1 MSHPLFD
8 SLIESVGLPKPTQD
22 RVSVIGTD
30 PVVDTPFKVGETA
43 AAVLA
48 AQGYAVSRINQMRG
62 GEAQE
67 ISVEA
72 KAAALATASVF
83 FQSQHGYPIMVPEP
97 DYPTVGLYPTLD
109 GRHILVHGGYPLLRD
124 GMLDLLRCADK
135 KSSVANAIAK
145 WNAFE
150 LEEAIADKGLCGAV
164 MRSPK
169 EWLSHPQGQAIADMP
184 PVEVI
189 KLADSEPV
197 PFTPAQRPL
206 EGVRVLDLT
215 HVIAGPTCAKSL
227 AEQGAAVMHVTC
239 PFQPNLPPFVMDT
252 GHGKLSA
259 LLDLKQD
266 MDKVKLRELLKTADV
281 FSQSYRPGKLTSLG
295 FSPEGLAQMR
305 PGIIVVSTSCYGHS
319 GPWHFR
325 PGFEQLAQTV
335 TGMAAVQ
342 GSMDSPQLAPT
353 FPNDYITGFLSSLGV
368 LAALYRRATEGGSYH
383 VRVSLSRTAMFLM
396 EQGLVDRAALPPTPI
411 APDYRAAY
419 MREEDSALGRL
430 SYLGP
435 VIKYSKTPGRFDLQ
449 PFPLG
454 AHEPVWPANTPS
466 LRSSTDVPKAA

>member
-1 MSHPLFD
+1 MSPLV
-8 SLIESVGLPKPTQD
+8 SKLIETVGLPQPKDDKVT
-22 RVSVIGTD
+22 VAGTD

-48 AQGYAVSRINQMRG
+48 AQGYAVSKINQMRG
-62 GEAQE
+62 GEPQE

-109 GRHILVHGGYPLLRD
+109 GRHILVHGGYPALRD
-124 GMLDLLRCADK
+124 GILELLRCSDK
-135 KSSVANAIAK
+135 TASVANAISK

-169 EWLSHPQGQAIADMP
+169 EWLSHPQGQAIADTP
-184 PVEVI
+184 PVEII
-189 KLADSEPV
+189 KIADSDPV
-197 PFTPAQRPL
+197 PLPEATRPL
-206 EGVRVLDLT
+206 EGIRVLDLT

-227 AEQGAAVMHVTC
+227 AEQGATVMHVTC

-259 LLDLKQD
+259 LLDLKQNA
-266 MDKVKLRELLKTADV
+266 DKVRLRELLKTTDV

-295 FSPEGLAQMR
+295 FSPEGIAAMR
-305 PGIIVVSTSCYGHS
+305 PGVVVVSTSCYGHV

-342 GSMDSPQLAPT
+342 GTMDSPQLAPT

-396 EQGLVDRAALPPTPI
+396 EQGLVERGQLPPQEI
-411 APDYRAAY
+411 SDDYRQSY

-435 VIKYSKTPGRFDLQ
+435 VIKYSETPGRFDLQ

-454 AHEPVWPANTPS
+454 AHEPVWPADAPS
-466 LRSSTDVPKAA
+466 VRVPSTVPQAA